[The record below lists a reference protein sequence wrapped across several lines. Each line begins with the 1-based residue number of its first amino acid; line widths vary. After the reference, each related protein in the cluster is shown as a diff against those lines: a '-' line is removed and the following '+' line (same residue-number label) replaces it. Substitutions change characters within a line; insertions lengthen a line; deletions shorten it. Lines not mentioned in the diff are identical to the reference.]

1 MVRKGSST
9 LETQSR
15 KAKTMTAVVL
25 ALVGVFL
32 FAQWIA
38 AAQGDDKPTPPAG
51 AAQETPPFVGVVPT
65 TEELLARPESV
76 ERYITAHTMP
86 NGLVAAAELEESTK
100 TASSENV
107 SPNSVFSYT
116 ITVVNSGETDIP
128 VEVTDELPA
137 EVTYSSHLCPPL
149 LTTACGYNSGVV
161 SWEGTVP
168 DGESVEISIVVTMN
182 GDVEPGTAVINT
194 AEITSPDQNFERS
207 AEVQVADLSASLIQY
222 APLTIYGLQPEPG
235 PVTLTAGRVSSA
247 NSWTLSWTESPG
259 ASGYEIHESTDPNF
273 ATATPIL
280 VGAGTSEQVTK
291 EPSPWN
297 VYYYRVRSL
306 VGMKIGPWSNVV
318 RVVGGYVDEFDDPST
333 GWSMRRSTYREKVN
347 GFYENG
353 KYVMQV
359 LDRWDWGISS
369 PLMPAPRVPYAI
381 DFEARIVAPA
391 NLLSFGMVFGGD
403 WNGQTCPPGTSY
415 DEWYRH
421 ENCFNHFY
429 NTNSI
434 FFGPMK
440 LLFERVDYL
449 VWLPNEGGSPMKR
462 GGDITGDNIRIYQG
476 VDSEG
481 WNRYRIEVR
490 ADGIKVYAGE
500 RGKDLVL
507 QFEYGDTRWVNDPYF
522 GFFASTDEYNNSTWR
537 FEYLE
542 IMPLD

>member
-1 MVRKGSST
+1 
-9 LETQSR
+9 
-15 KAKTMTAVVL
+15 
-25 ALVGVFL
+25 
-32 FAQWIA
+32 
-38 AAQGDDKPTPPAG
+38 
-51 AAQETPPFVGVVPT
+51 
-65 TEELLARPESV
+65 
-76 ERYITAHTMP
+76 
-86 NGLVAAAELEESTK
+86 
-100 TASSENV
+100 
-107 SPNSVFSYT
+107 
-116 ITVVNSGETDIP
+116 
-128 VEVTDELPA
+128 
-137 EVTYSSHLCPPL
+137 
-149 LTTACGYNSGVV
+149 
-161 SWEGTVP
+161 
-168 DGESVEISIVVTMN
+168 
-182 GDVEPGTAVINT
+182 
-194 AEITSPDQNFERS
+194 
-207 AEVQVADLSASLIQY
+207 
-222 APLTIYGLQPEPG
+222 
-235 PVTLTAGRVSSA
+235 
-247 NSWTLSWTESPG
+247 
-259 ASGYEIHESTDPNF
+259 
-273 ATATPIL
+273 
-280 VGAGTSEQVTK
+280 
-291 EPSPWN
+291 
-297 VYYYRVRSL
+297 
-306 VGMKIGPWSNVV
+306 
-318 RVVGGYVDEFDDPST
+318 
-333 GWSMRRSTYREKVN
+333 
-347 GFYENG
+347 
-353 KYVMQV
+353 
-359 LDRWDWGISS
+359 
-369 PLMPAPRVPYAI
+369 MPAPRVPYAI